1 MKIERTDNA
10 TRNITFGVL
19 LKIYQMA
26 APFLLRTAL
35 IYYMGAQYVGL
46 DSLFASILQ
55 VLNLAELGVGSA
67 MVYSMYKP
75 IVEDDTI
82 TICALM
88 KLYRLYYRII
98 GSIIAVVGVVLTP
111 FVPTLVKGNLPAE
124 LNIYV
129 LYLLNLFATV
139 LSYWAFA
146 YKSSVFQAHQ
156 RVDVISKI
164 NIVTFTFRYVGQ
176 LLVILFIKDYYI
188 YILVMLVTQL
198 LTNVITAIAASKM
211 YPEYQPRGSLDKKS
225 VKDINQRI
233 KDLFTS
239 KIGSVVVNSADSIVI
254 SAFLGLTILAIY
266 QNYYFIMTSIIGL
279 IAIVFQAC
287 TAGIGNS
294 VIVETKEKNFV
305 DLKNFTFLISWIG
318 GFCACCFLC
327 LYQPFM
333 KVWMGDKYML
343 EFSAVVCFCVYFF
356 VYEINQLLN
365 TYKDAAGIWHED
377 RFRPLVT
384 AAANLCLN
392 LLLVQYWGVYGVL
405 LSTVISMLLI
415 GMPWLLYNLF
425 TVLFERKYFGEYFKL
440 LLKYSLIV
448 FLSCV
453 LCYLVC
459 NVFSFG
465 AWPTLI
471 IRGAICCILPN
482 VFFFIIYRKTTE
494 FQQCL
499 GLLDRITRG
508 KIKFLKNR
516 VV

>member
-233 KDLFTS
+233 KDL
-239 KIGSVVVNSADSIVI
+239 
-254 SAFLGLTILAIY
+254 
-266 QNYYFIMTSIIGL
+266 
-279 IAIVFQAC
+279 
-287 TAGIGNS
+287 
-294 VIVETKEKNFV
+294 
-305 DLKNFTFLISWIG
+305 
-318 GFCACCFLC
+318 
-327 LYQPFM
+327 
-333 KVWMGDKYML
+333 
-343 EFSAVVCFCVYFF
+343 
-356 VYEINQLLN
+356 
-365 TYKDAAGIWHED
+365 
-377 RFRPLVT
+377 
-384 AAANLCLN
+384 
-392 LLLVQYWGVYGVL
+392 
-405 LSTVISMLLI
+405 
-415 GMPWLLYNLF
+415 
-425 TVLFERKYFGEYFKL
+425 
-440 LLKYSLIV
+440 
-448 FLSCV
+448 
-453 LCYLVC
+453 
-459 NVFSFG
+459 
-465 AWPTLI
+465 
-471 IRGAICCILPN
+471 
-482 VFFFIIYRKTTE
+482 
-494 FQQCL
+494 
-499 GLLDRITRG
+499 
-508 KIKFLKNR
+508 
-516 VV
+516 

>member
-1 MKIERTDNA
+1 MKIERTNNA
-10 TRNITFGVL
+10 TRNITFGIL

-35 IYYMGAQYVGL
+35 IYYMGVQYVGL
-46 DSLFASILQ
+46 DSLFTSILQ

-75 IVEDDTI
+75 IVEDDSI

-88 KLYRLYYRII
+88 KLYRLYYRVI
-98 GSIIAVVGVVLTP
+98 GGVIAVVGLILTP
-111 FVPTLVKGNLPAE
+111 FVPTLVKGNLPPD
-124 LNIYV
+124 LNIYI

-139 LSYWAFA
+139 LSYWIFA

-164 NIVTFTFRYVGQ
+164 NIITFTFRYVGQ

-188 YILVMLVTQL
+188 YIMVMLATQL
-198 LTNVITAIAASKM
+198 LTNIITAIAANKM
-211 YPEYQPRGSLDKKS
+211 YPDYQPYGALDKKM
-225 VKDINQRI
+225 VKEINQRI

-254 SAFLGLTILAIY
+254 SAFLGLTILAMY

-279 IAIVFQAC
+279 IAILFQAC

-294 VIVETKEKNFV
+294 VIVESKEKNFV

-318 GFCACCFLC
+318 GFCSCSFLC
-327 LYQPFM
+327 LYQPFI
-333 KVWMGDKYML
+333 KIWLGEKYL
-343 EFSAVVCFCVYFF
+343 LGFSAVICLCIYFF

-365 TYKDAAGIWHED
+365 TFKDAAGIWHED
-377 RFRPLVT
+377 RYRPLVT
-384 AAANLCLN
+384 AAANLGLN

-405 LSTVISMLLI
+405 LSTVISMLAV

-425 TVLFERKYFGEYFKL
+425 TVLFERKYFKEYFKS
-440 LLKYSLIV
+440 LLKYFVIV
-448 FLSCV
+448 LFSCV

-459 NVFSFG
+459 GLFHLG
-465 AWPTLI
+465 EWPTLI
-471 IRGAICCILPN
+471 VRGIICCILPN
-482 VFFFIIYRKTTE
+482 IFYLVIYRKTSE
-494 FQQCL
+494 FRQCL
-499 GLLDRITRG
+499 DLLERVTKG
-508 KIKFLKNR
+508 KISVKKDR
-516 VV
+516 G